1 MQSHY
6 HISDASQKNS
16 AKTRHVEKFSVATSD
31 QTVRLCLATP
41 SLSHLRTQNQKK
53 VDVSGGSTPTT
64 VYVADGIFSVQYWQ
78 TNRCFVRVNSY
89 LCGTGEDTD
98 FCTRADCAD
107 KRIFAIR
114 TSSAF
119 SCPHTDKVKKELES
133 KHVIER

>member
-1 MQSHY
+1 MPRKKVC
-6 HISDASQKNS
+6 KNPS
-16 AKTRHVEKFSVATSD
+16 CGEVFSGNQCPHCKAVFGNSKFVPPKD
-31 QTVRLCLATP
+31 P
-41 SLSHLRTQNQKK
+41 KPKK
-53 VDVSGGSTPTT
+53 VDVSGGSILTT

-98 FCTRADCAD
+98 FCTRADCAE
-107 KRIFAIR
+107 KRIIAIR

-119 SCPHTDKVKKELES
+119 SCPHTDKVKKELDC

>member
-1 MQSHY
+1 MPRKKVC
-6 HISDASQKNS
+6 KNPS
-16 AKTRHVEKFSVATSD
+16 CGEAFSGNQCPNCKAVFGSSKFVPPKD
-31 QTVRLCLATP
+31 P
-41 SLSHLRTQNQKK
+41 KPKK
-53 VDVSGGSTPTT
+53 VDVSVGSTPTT

-98 FCTRADCAD
+98 FCTRADCAE
-107 KRIFAIR
+107 KRIIAIR

-119 SCPHTDKVKKELES
+119 SCPHTDKVKKELDC